1 MVRAGQCSGPT
12 PDWQLPD
19 HLTLHGSPNSM
30 SAKENLNAADI
41 RVILDKQRAACL
53 ANEPWTAEQRCE
65 LIDRAI
71 GLLVDYQDQII
82 EALAADFGHRS
93 KDFSRV
99 MDVLGPLASLKYTKA
114 NIAAWM
120 KPDLRA
126 SDRGEAWVQYQPL
139 GVVGILTA
147 WNFPGNMVF
156 NGLAGALAAGNRVM
170 IKVSEY
176 NPNTSALLARIFK
189 EVYAEDEVAIIT
201 GGPDV
206 GHAFSQQP
214 FDHLL
219 FTGAS
224 SIGKHVMRAAA
235 ENLVPVTLEL
245 GGKSPT
251 IISRTADMKAA
262 VSKILTGKLHNAGQI
277 CLAPDYVFVPEEL
290 QESFVATV
298 QEVFATLFP
307 TLLDNPDYT
316 SVINARHFE
325 RLHGYL
331 NEAREAGVELIELN
345 PANED
350 FSNQPHHKMVPTLL
364 NNPGDAL
371 QVMQDEIFG
380 PLLPFKTYNSF
391 AEVVS
396 YINSRPRPLG
406 LYYFGHDS
414 TEESFVLS
422 RTTSGGVT
430 LNDVLRH
437 AGVETLPFGG
447 VGNSGM
453 GCYHGFDG
461 FRTFS
466 HGKAVLRAADGMD
479 VMRPPYSDQVR
490 QIVGSMIKR

>member
-1 MVRAGQCSGPT
+1 
-12 PDWQLPD
+12 
-19 HLTLHGSPNSM
+19 M
-30 SAKENLNAADI
+30 SANENLCAADI

-71 GLLVDYQDQII
+71 GLLVDYQGEII

-93 KDFSRV
+93 PDFSRLF
-99 MDVLGPLASLKYTKA
+99 DVLGPLASLKYTKA
-114 NIAAWM
+114 KIAEWM
-120 KPDLRA
+120 KPDQRA
-126 SDRGEAWVQYQPL
+126 TDRGEAWVQYQPL

-176 NPNTSALLARIFK
+176 NPKTSELLARIFRS
-189 EVYAEDEVAIIT
+189 VYAEDEVAIII
-201 GGPDV
+201 GGPEV
-206 GHAFSQQP
+206 GHAFSSQP

-251 IISRTADMKAA
+251 IISRSADLKTA
-262 VSKILTGKLHNAGQI
+262 VSKIMTGKLHNAGQI

-290 QESFVATV
+290 QDAFVATV
-298 QEVFATLFP
+298 KEVVAKLYP
-307 TLLDNPDYT
+307 TLLENPDYT

-325 RLHGYL
+325 RLNGYL
-331 NEAREAGVELIELN
+331 DQARNADVELIELN

-350 FSNQPHHKMVPTLL
+350 FSGQPHHKIVPTLMRD
-364 NNPGDAL
+364 PGDEL
-371 QVMQDEIFG
+371 LVMQDEIFG
-380 PLLPFKTYNSF
+380 PLLPFKPYKDF
-391 AEVVS
+391 AEVVA

-406 LYYFGHDS
+406 LYYFGNDA
-414 TEESFVLS
+414 TEESFVLN

-437 AGVETLPFGG
+437 GGVETLPFGG
-447 VGNSGM
+447 VGHSGM

-466 HGKAVLRAADGMD
+466 HGKSVLRAADGPD
-479 VMRPPYSDQVR
+479 LMRPPYGEQMR
-490 QIVGSMIKR
+490 QIVGSLIKR